1 MRNMKNILLLLLT
14 LVIVQC
20 KVGPDYE
27 QPEMDVPVDWQ
38 VVDQSFTIDSTA
50 VPREWWT
57 YFNDPVLDS
66 LIRLSLVNNR
76 SALIAAE
83 RVERARNV
91 LGIQKA
97 ELLPKFNYFGQATRG
112 NFANG
117 QVLGNEITV
126 LSTGASMSWELDF
139 WGKYRRLNESAR
151 AQMMSDIFA
160 QRALQISL
168 IYEVSA
174 TYFQLLEYRK
184 RLEIAK
190 STTQLRDSTL
200 DLITD
205 RFEGGIIPEIDVNQA
220 QIQYAISASS
230 IPLYKRLSQ
239 QTEQVLSVL
248 VGVPPQEIP
257 SGLPLKDQNFEQEV
271 HIAIPSEMLRYR
283 PDVLQAEQ
291 DLISANAIIGVR
303 VAELFPSISLT
314 GTLAAAG
321 DPTTFGSGAAWNLGA
336 GLAGPLFY
344 WQQNLRRVDV
354 AENDTKIALLN
365 YEQTV
370 LDAIREV
377 EKSLVDI
384 QTLREEVVARQLHV
398 DAAQAAQDLSYMRYD
413 QGVTSYLEYL
423 ETQRQLFEAQNF
435 LATTQAQLLSAY
447 LDLYRAAGGGW
458 IDEDEKNEAANQEE

>member
-1 MRNMKNILLLLLT
+1 MRKLNYLFLLLLP
-14 LVIVQC
+14 LVISQC
-20 KVGPDYE
+20 KMGPDYE
-27 QPEMDVPVDWQ
+27 APEMDVPVDWKT
-38 VVDQSFTIDSTA
+38 VDESFTLDSTA
-50 VPREWWT
+50 IPREWWT
-57 YFNDPVLDS
+57 YFDDPILDS
-66 LIRLSLVNNR
+66 LIRLSLANNR

-117 QVLGNEITV
+117 QVLGNEV
-126 LSTGASMSWELDF
+126 SVFGAGASMSWELDF

-168 IYEVSA
+168 IYEVSS

-184 RLEIAK
+184 RLEIAT

-200 DLITD
+200 NLIQD
-205 RFEGGIIPEIDVNQA
+205 RFQGGIIPEIDVNQA

-230 IPLYKRLSQ
+230 IPLYRRLSA

-248 VGVPPQEIP
+248 VGIPPQDIP

-291 DLISANAIIGVR
+291 ELISANAIIGAR
-303 VAELFPSISLT
+303 VAELFPSISLS

-321 DPTTFGSGAAWNLGA
+321 DPTTFGQGAAWNLGA
-336 GLAGPLFY
+336 GVVGPLFY

-354 AENDTKIALLN
+354 AENDTRIALLS

-377 EKSLVDI
+377 EKSLIDI
-384 QTLREEVVARQLHV
+384 QTLREEIVARQLHV
-398 DAAQAAQDLSYMRYD
+398 DAAKAAQDLSFLRYD

-423 ETQRQLFEAQNF
+423 ETQRQFFEAQNL

-458 IDEDEKNEAANQEE
+458 IDEEEKNEAENQE